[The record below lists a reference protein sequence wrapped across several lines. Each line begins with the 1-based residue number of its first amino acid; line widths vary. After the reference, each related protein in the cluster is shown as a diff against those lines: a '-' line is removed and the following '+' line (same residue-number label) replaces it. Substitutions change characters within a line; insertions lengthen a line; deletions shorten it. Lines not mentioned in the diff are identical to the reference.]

1 MRDKVILVN
10 EADEQIGIESK
21 LEAHKRGVLHRA
33 FSVFLFAR
41 DQNSNLQVLMQQR
54 ALDKYHCAGLWTNT
68 CCSHPQPEESVIDAG
83 LSRLDEELG
92 IKLPEGVLKDMGS
105 FIYEAKFDNGL
116 IEHELDHVLVGF
128 VDLDLKININNSE
141 VANYRWQSVLDL
153 KDNLKD
159 ADFRKYTPWLSPALR
174 LALL

>member
-92 IKLPEGVLKDMGS
+92 IKLPKGTLKYVGS

-116 IEHELDHVLVGF
+116 IEHELDHVLVGS
-128 VDLDLKININNSE
+128 VDLGLKIKINSLE

-153 KDNLKD
+153 RDNLKD
-159 ADFRKYTPWLSPALR
+159 IDAQKFTPWLKPALE

>member
-1 MRDKVILVN
+1 MEVYGQTLV
-10 EADEQIGIESK
+10 
-21 LEAHKRGVLHRA
+21 
-33 FSVFLFAR
+33 
-41 DQNSNLQVLMQQR
+41 
-54 ALDKYHCAGLWTNT
+54 ALT
-68 CCSHPQPEESVIDAG
+68 PQPEESVIDAG

-92 IKLPEGVLKDMGS
+92 IKLTKGALKDVGS

-153 KDNLKD
+153 RDNLKD
-159 ADFRKYTPWLSPALR
+159 IDAQKFTPWLKPALE

>member
-21 LEAHKRGVLHRA
+21 LQAHKSGALHRA
-33 FSVFLFAR
+33 FSVFLFAK

-54 ALDKYHCAGLWTNT
+54 ALDKYHCGGLWTNT

-92 IKLPEGVLKDMGS
+92 IKLAKGALKDVGS

-153 KDNLKD
+153 RDNLKD
-159 ADFRKYTPWLSPALR
+159 IDAQKFTPWLAPALK

>member
-21 LEAHKRGVLHRA
+21 FEAHKSGVLHRA

-54 ALDKYHCAGLWTNT
+54 ALDKYHCGGLWTNT

-92 IKLPEGVLKDMGS
+92 IKLPKDTLKDVGS

-128 VDLDLKININNSE
+128 VDLDLKIKINNLE

-153 KDNLKD
+153 RDNLKD
-159 ADFRKYTPWLSPALR
+159 IDAQKFTPWLKPALE